1 MVNDLPD
8 DAKKWIFKAL
18 RMSANVREDNCH
30 LCYKLAYKTVYQFGI
45 AYLFFYV
52 IFKTFIPAELAEE
65 YLAGAVLLG
74 GCTLHGYGI
83 RVELSH

>member
-1 MVNDLPD
+1 M
-8 DAKKWIFKAL
+8 
-18 RMSANVREDNCH
+18 
-30 LCYKLAYKTVYQFGI
+30 FGI
-45 AYLFFYV
+45 AYLFFYI

-65 YLAGAVLLG
+65 YFSRSGIIG